1 MLNLSKAVLTEAVS
15 MFEANRSTIEAV
27 LDKEHN
33 LILQALRLGGT
44 GAGGKSGRMSMGA
57 SQRASSGMDSR
68 RTDPEEVEVVDDE
81 TKAKQETTKEVNE
94 SLSAITSNMNKIHGE
109 ILGVRMES
117 DAIAKILTTLGMDK
131 GDLDELSARA
141 KDIVEKEAA
150 DAANQQP
157 GRRRSRR
164 SSSLSPLGLR
174 LGSNKGSRTSAG
186 ENADDG
192 EKREITGVSKE
203 HRNSASAAAMVL

>member
-1 MLNLSKAVLTEAVS
+1 

-57 SQRASSGMDSR
+57 SRARQRWDGLKTDRSGR
-68 RTDPEEVEVVDDE
+68 GGWDDE

-141 KDIVEKEAA
+141 KDIVEKERAA
-150 DAANQQP
+150 EKEDADQRP
-157 GRRRSRR
+157 S
-164 SSSLSPLGLR
+164 
-174 LGSNKGSRTSAG
+174 
-186 ENADDG
+186 ADDLAG
-192 EKREITGVSKE
+192 H
-203 HRNSASAAAMVL
+203 HRCPSWRTAWEQ